1 MYRDQTRSWFKHL
14 DFMVL
19 DLVCMQ
25 LCFTLSYWLYV
36 DFSNPY
42 RMETY
47 QFQAIL
53 ITVSQLVVMLFTN
66 NYQGILRR
74 SRTEEALAV
83 LRYVGAIFLVAL
95 VYLFVVHQSAI
106 ASRMQFGLTALFML
120 VLDYL
125 LRQANKMRIRKT
137 GSQQKKSLVI
147 ITSRELAPK
156 AIDKL
161 MHSKGYLDYFVKG
174 IILLDGEP
182 TEEIL
187 KLGVPVMRLGK
198 ESIDNMSHDWVD
210 EVFILQPENY
220 ALPPRLMNDLFE
232 MGMVVNYASAAMS
245 DGRWPVTEMRK
256 MGDYRVLT
264 SGIQMASAGEV
275 AIKRIMD
282 FIGGIVGSLI
292 TLVMCIFVAPAIK
305 LSSPGPVF
313 FKQQRVGRNGKVFTM
328 YKFRSMYVDAEERK
342 AALQKDNE
350 VPDGMMFKVKNDP
363 RIIGSE
369 KKRSNGK
376 PGGLGNFLRRTSI
389 DEFPQFFNV
398 LKGDMSMVGT
408 RPPTLDE
415 WEKYDLGH
423 RVRLSVKPGIT
434 GLWQVSGRSK
444 ITDFHEV
451 VRLDREYIEKW
462 NLALDLKILAKTVV
476 VVFRGRGAL

>member
-19 DLVCMQ
+19 DIICMQ

-83 LRYVGAIFLVAL
+83 LRYVSAIFIVAL

-106 ASRMQFGLTALFML
+106 ASRMQFGLTALIML

-125 LRQANKMRIRKT
+125 LRQANKIRIRKI

-256 MGDYRVLT
+256 MGDIS
-264 SGIQMASAGEV
+264 SGSAEGGEEC
-275 AIKRIMD
+275 
-282 FIGGIVGSLI
+282 GGTVDYHHHPQFDGD
-292 TLVMCIFVAPAIK
+292 
-305 LSSPGPVF
+305 
-313 FKQQRVGRNGKVFTM
+313 GREEEEHLRLREG
-328 YKFRSMYVDAEERK
+328 DGGGDHQPEERAGGAHAGGPGVPVGQHEEDASEDTAEK
-342 AALQKDNE
+342 VERKGFGFAEALFDHASEEPHTVHIKEE
-350 VPDGMMFKVKNDP
+350 VPEIRVEELVGHQP
-363 RIIGSE
+363 PE
-369 KKRSNGK
+369 L
-376 PGGLGNFLRRTSI
+376 PG
-389 DEFPQFFNV
+389 E
-398 LKGDMSMVGT
+398 
-408 RPPTLDE
+408 
-415 WEKYDLGH
+415 
-423 RVRLSVKPGIT
+423 
-434 GLWQVSGRSK
+434 
-444 ITDFHEV
+444 
-451 VRLDREYIEKW
+451 
-462 NLALDLKILAKTVV
+462 
-476 VVFRGRGAL
+476 